1 MKKILLLVFGFIIAL
16 SSYSQKKEERKLAD
30 FNEVR
35 VSNAIN
41 LYLKQGNETKAVI
54 EADGIELDEVITEV
68 SGGGL
73 KVSIKKNNNFRRSI
87 HVKVYLTY
95 KSLEAI
101 SASSAA
107 DVYSESVIKTD
118 ELEVSASSAASMEL
132 DIDVASLD
140 MSVSSAGD
148 IELSGKAGKVTGTA
162 SSAGDVDAFDLVCK
176 TADVRA
182 SSAGGIR
189 INVTDDIEARA
200 SSGGS
205 VKYKGNPL
213 RSNTDSSSGGSVR
226 KY

>member
-1 MKKILLLVFGFIIAL
+1 MKKILLVALVSIMAS
-16 SSYSQKKEERKLAD
+16 SSYSQNKEERKLEN
-30 FNEVR
+30 FNEVK

-41 LYLKQGNETKAVI
+41 LYLKQGTETKAVV
-54 EADGIELDEVITEV
+54 EVDGIDLDEVITEV
-68 SGGGL
+68 SGGRL
-73 KVSIKKNNNFRRSI
+73 RVSIRKNNNFRRSM

-101 SASSAA
+101 SASSAS
-107 DVYSESVIKTD
+107 DVYSESVIKAD
-118 ELEVSASSAASMEL
+118 DFEVSASSAASMEL
-132 DIDVASLD
+132 SIDVSHLD

-148 IELSGKAGKVTGTA
+148 IELSGKADKITGSA
-162 SSAGDVDAFDLVCK
+162 SSAGDIDAFDLVCK

-182 SSAGGIR
+182 SSAGNIR
-189 INVTDDIEARA
+189 INVTDEIEARA

-205 VKYKGNPL
+205 VKYKGSPA

>member
-1 MKKILLLVFGFIIAL
+1 MIAL
-16 SSYSQKKEERKLAD
+16 SSYCQKKEERKLSD

-41 LYLKQGNETKAVI
+41 LYIKQGNETKAVI

-68 SGGGL
+68 SGGNL
-73 KVSIKKNNNFRRSI
+73 KVSIRKNNNFRRSI

-95 KSLEAI
+95 KSLESI

-107 DVYSESVIKTD
+107 DVYSESVIKAD
-118 ELEVSASSAASMEL
+118 ELELSASSAASMEL
-132 DIDVASLD
+132 DIDVAHLD

-148 IELSGKAGKVTGTA
+148 IELSGKAGKVTGSA

-176 TADVRA
+176 TADVKA

-189 INVTDDIEARA
+189 INVTDEIKARA

-205 VKYKGNPL
+205 IKYKGNPMK
-213 RSNTDSSSGGSVR
+213 SNTDSSSGGSVR